1 MFGSSEPSLILFIP
15 SIFCIASSKSI
26 NLVLLSKSIPYDA
39 TCIPVIT
46 TSFIPFAAISV
57 ISFTTLSNFLLLT
70 LPFAYGIMQY
80 EQKLLHPSCTF
91 ITALVFSVYVTLPK
105 STNSFCLFMSDI
117 FTLSR
122 FLLSL
127 YSSTIFTMSFFS
139 VFPTIKSMSVIFSSS
154 SFAVCA

>member
-105 STNSFCLFMSDI
+105 STNSFACLCQTFLLFHDFYYLYILPLFLQCLFSQY
-117 FTLSR
+117 
-122 FLLSL
+122 FLQLNL
-127 YSSTIFTMSFFS
+127 
-139 VFPTIKSMSVIFSSS
+139 
-154 SFAVCA
+154 CQ